1 MGRTSLSAV
10 TFALSAAIS
19 ICASA
24 CGGGAAP
31 APDPARSTGQSGL
44 MSKSYAGQNA
54 CNPKT
59 HDRPFVIE
67 WDATDMSMFESR
79 AATDVIFVQYEGCN
93 LKVLD
98 GCANDS
104 IRGAY
109 GAYRPVEWTSG
120 STEKMD
126 ISSES
131 ELYAKLPL
139 GAATLGGRVATGEK
153 FRMEY
158 FVSGVRT
165 ATRSAVYRGELSK
178 VPGCAG
184 ATHFVYGIALGA
196 FALASEKK
204 VAGEA
209 SVGFAGMGGGAKHA
223 TSANADKKG
232 GVIESCR
239 GETAKEVRTCQVPI
253 RLMLRNVNDGD
264 APAGSGA
271 SGATADGA
279 GAGAGAGGAPPARS
293 DRNELNMEEVKLR
306 ESAARTRVAKDGT
319 GCLAD
324 LDEADKR
331 WPNSARSSTRPD
343 GMMNIRGEC
352 LMLKGDCDSGK
363 KQLRMAMERMGMKT
377 ETVDTV
383 VKLRADELCPKK

>member
-1 MGRTSLSAV
+1 MTLAVAAVSLGAFGI
-10 TFALSAAIS
+10 T
-19 ICASA
+19 A
-24 CGGGAAP
+24 CGGGSAP
-31 APDPARSTGQSGL
+31 PADPARSTGQSGL
-44 MSKSYAGQNA
+44 MGKTYAGQNA
-54 CNPKT
+54 CNAKT
-59 HDRPFVIE
+59 HERPFIIE

-79 AATDVIFVQYEGCN
+79 AATDVVFVQYEGCN

-126 ISSES
+126 ISSEN

-165 ATRSAVYRGELSK
+165 STRSAVYRGELSK
-178 VPGCAG
+178 LPGCTG
-184 ATHFVYGIALGA
+184 ATHFVYGFALGA

-223 TSANADKKG
+223 NSTNADKKG

-239 GETAKEVRTCQVPI
+239 GETAKEVKTCQVPV
-253 RLMLRNVNDGD
+253 RLMLRNLNDGD

-279 GAGAGAGGAPPARS
+279 GAGGGAAGGAVAPPSRS

-306 ESAARTRVAKDGT
+306 ESAARKRIAKDGK

-331 WPNSARSSTRPD
+331 WPNSARNSTRPD

-352 LMLKGDCDSGK
+352 LMLTGDCENGR
-363 KQLRMAMERMGMKT
+363 KQLRMAMERMGMNT
-377 ETVDTV
+377 QAVDTV
-383 VKLRADELCPKK
+383 VKVRSDELCPKKK

>member
-1 MGRTSLSAV
+1 MRRWISLGVVSVVYGALAV
-10 TFALSAAIS
+10 GVT
-19 ICASA
+19 A
-24 CGGGAAP
+24 CGGGAGPSA
-31 APDPARSTGQSGL
+31 DPARSTGQSGL
-44 MSKSYAGQNA
+44 MGKTYAGQNA

-79 AATDVIFVQYEGCN
+79 AATDVVFVQYEGCN

-120 STEKMD
+120 SVEKMD
-126 ISSES
+126 LASES

-139 GAATLGGRVATGEK
+139 GVATLGGRVSHGEK

-165 ATRSAVYRGELSK
+165 STRSAVYRGELAK

-184 ATHFVYGIALGA
+184 ATHFVYGFALGA

-209 SVGFAGMGGGAKHA
+209 QVGFQGMGGGAKHA

-232 GVIESCR
+232 GVLESCR
-239 GETAKEVRTCQVPI
+239 GETAKEVKTCQVPV

-271 SGATADGA
+271 TADGA
-279 GAGAGAGGAPPARS
+279 AGGAGGAPPARS

-306 ESAARTRVAKDGT
+306 ESAARKRIAKDGK

-331 WPNSARSSTRPD
+331 WPNSARNSTRPD

-352 LMLKGDCDSGK
+352 LMLTGDCDSGRR
-363 KQLRMAMERMGMKT
+363 QLRMAMERTGMKT
-377 ETVDTV
+377 ESVDMV
-383 VKLRADELCPKK
+383 VKIRADELCSKK

>member
-1 MGRTSLSAV
+1 MGKT
-10 TFALSAAIS
+10 
-19 ICASA
+19 
-24 CGGGAAP
+24 
-31 APDPARSTGQSGL
+31 
-44 MSKSYAGQNA
+44 YAGQSS

-109 GAYRPVEWTSG
+109 GTYRPVEWTSG
-120 STEKMD
+120 STEKVD
-126 ISSES
+126 IGTES

-158 FVSGVRT
+158 FISGVRT
-165 ATRSAVYRGELSK
+165 STRSAVYRGELSK
-178 VPGCAG
+178 VPGCTG
-184 ATHFVYGIALGA
+184 ATHFVYGFALGA

-232 GVIESCR
+232 GVVESCR
-239 GETAKEVRTCQVPI
+239 GETAKEVKTCQVPI
-253 RLMLRNVNDGD
+253 RLMLRNLNDGE

-279 GAGAGAGGAPPARS
+279 GGGGAGAPPSRS

-306 ESAARTRVAKDGT
+306 ESAARKRVAKDGA

-331 WPNSARSSTRPD
+331 WPNSARNSTRPD

-352 LMLKGDCDSGK
+352 LMLKGDCESGR
-363 KQLRMAMERMGMKT
+363 KQLRMAMERTGMKT
-377 ETVDTV
+377 ESVDMV
-383 VKLRADELCPKK
+383 VKVRADELCPKTKK